1 MYPTISDLIKD
12 LFGVYI
18 PLPIQSFGFMLAISF
33 LCAAYTLQEELKR
46 KERNGLLK
54 MFAVTTIIG
63 KPASF
68 FDLASSF
75 VTGFLI
81 GFKLLYIIANYAEFV
96 QDTQGVLLSVKG
108 NSLGGIL
115 FGIVMSY
122 MRYRESEKQK
132 LDTPVVESKSMM
144 PHQLVVNLTFVAA
157 ISGILGAKL
166 FHNLENLDELV
177 QDPVGSLLSFSGL
190 TMYGGLI
197 LGTIA
202 VVYFGKKHGIGALYL
217 ADATAPGLMLAYGT
231 GRIGCHIAGDG
242 DWGIVNDMMKPNWLS
257 WLPDWAWAY
266 NYPNNVINNGIP
278 IPGCEGHH
286 CMMLPDAV
294 FPTPLYEAIACIFL
308 FLVLWS
314 IRKSVNLPGK
324 LFSFY
329 LLFNGIE
336 RMLIEQIRVNN
347 KFDLLGLVVTQAEVI
362 AAILISLGILGLLF
376 IKQDSK
382 LNKV

>member
-54 MFAVTTIIG
+54 MFTVTTIIG

-96 QDTQGVLLSVKG
+96 QDTQGVLLSLKG

-242 DWGIVNDMMKPNWLS
+242 DWGVVNDMMKPNWLS

-266 NYPNNVINNGIP
+266 NYPNNVINNGIL

-308 FLVLWS
+308 FIVLWS
-314 IRKSVNLPGK
+314 IRKSVNVPGK